1 MRVWCKKANCGGF
14 PLHKVSRCY
23 WLLQSQAMLGFE
35 ILITRYRNVKWFT
48 VHIWVLTIS
57 IIPNWW
63 LDPCSMLPARYLAS
77 ILTSVFRA
85 ECSHRHEFSI
95 GAGSN
100 FLVKSWE
107 LGLTKS
113 WVSDKDGSLKRLGPK
128 KWGLSHKVGSL
139 TKSGL
144 SQSWVFHKKL
154 VLLQSWVSQNVVCCS
169 DDSRIVVLLRQPV
182 HVMSNPVKKK
192 KQYYL

>member
-1 MRVWCKKANCGGF
+1 
-14 PLHKVSRCY
+14 
-23 WLLQSQAMLGFE
+23 MLGFE

-57 IIPNWW
+57 IIPDWW
-63 LDPCSMLPARYLAS
+63 LDPCSMLPARKNPATLRQFWVQSSEQNAHTVMSSVLELAR
-77 ILTSVFRA
+77 V
-85 ECSHRHEFSI
+85 
-95 GAGSN
+95 

-113 WVSDKDGSLKRLGPK
+113 WDSDKDGSLTRL
-128 KWGLSHKVGSL
+128 GLSHKVGSL

-154 VLLQSWVSQNVVCCS
+154 VLLQSWVSQNVVGFS
-169 DDSRIVVLLRQPV
+169 DDSRVVVLLRQPV
-182 HVMSNPVKKK
+182 HVISNPVRKIDNTILRMVKVFRILIW
-192 KQYYL
+192 QLSNRSMQ

>member
-14 PLHKVSRCY
+14 PLQKVSRCY

-35 ILITRYRNVKWFT
+35 ILITRYRNIKWFT
-48 VHIWVLTIS
+48 VHIWLLTIS

-63 LDPCSMLPARYLAS
+63 LDPCSMLPARKNPATLRQFWVQSSEQNAHTVMSSVLELAR
-77 ILTSVFRA
+77 V
-85 ECSHRHEFSI
+85 
-95 GAGSN
+95 

-113 WVSDKDGSLKRLGPK
+113 WDSDKDGSLTRL
-128 KWGLSHKVGSL
+128 GLSHKVGSL

-144 SQSWVFHKKL
+144 SQSWVFHKTL
-154 VLLQSWVSQNVVCCS
+154 VLLQSWVSQNVV
-169 DDSRIVVLLRQPV
+169 VAQTTPE
-182 HVMSNPVKKK
+182 
-192 KQYYL
+192 